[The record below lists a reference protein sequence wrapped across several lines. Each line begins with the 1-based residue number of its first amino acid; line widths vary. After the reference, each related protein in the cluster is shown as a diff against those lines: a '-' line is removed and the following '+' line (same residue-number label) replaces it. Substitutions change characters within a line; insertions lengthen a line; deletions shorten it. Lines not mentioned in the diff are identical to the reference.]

1 MITEGT
7 SKVSICKTCK
17 KSCEHVPYH
26 PSICVKCYVKS
37 EIYKARHR

>member
-1 MITEGT
+1 MITEET
-7 SKVSICKTCK
+7 SKVGVCKTCK

-26 PSICVKCYVKS
+26 PYICVKCYVKS